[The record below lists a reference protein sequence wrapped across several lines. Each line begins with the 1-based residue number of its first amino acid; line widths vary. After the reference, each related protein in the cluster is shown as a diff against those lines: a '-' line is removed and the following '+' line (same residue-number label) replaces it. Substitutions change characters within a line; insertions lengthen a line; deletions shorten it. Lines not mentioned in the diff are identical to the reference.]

1 MKTKSLLLAFAPVV
15 LVSAFSSATA
25 AEPEPEREP
34 EASEVIQTQAQAPAA
49 RTAGAASTEAVF
61 STGVARGRDRL
72 DSATSTSALR
82 QNEIELLGARSLA
95 DIIRNIPGI
104 RTESSTGDGNS
115 AYTIRGLPL
124 ASSGSKYMQIQEDG
138 LPVLEFGD
146 FFNGASD
153 IFIRADFNLAA
164 VEAIR
169 GGSSSTFASNSPG
182 GVINLL
188 SKTGDVEGG
197 AIQLTSGLNYETTR
211 VDFDY
216 GAPLSDTLRYH
227 MGGFYRSGEGPRRV
241 GFNAFEG
248 GQLKFNITK
257 TFTGGY
263 VRLSAKYLNDRSP
276 QYLPGPVWITGTNAD
291 PVFESFD
298 GYDVRRD
305 SMLSGSLPNLIT
317 LDRNNN
323 PVELPI
329 SQGMDALVRS
339 VGVES
344 QFTVRDWTI
353 TQRARYSM
361 IAGGTTRNLVSAI
374 YSGNALPA
382 SLGGGTG
389 TFSYATGPRA
399 GQVITNLGTMNG
411 NGLVVASSLNR
422 IDASGLDNFINDMR
436 ASRVFAMGD
445 NELTVTAGL
454 YNSLQ
459 KLESDWLYG
468 NHIQDVAGNGMSAL
482 LNYTNA
488 AGVPQTQD
496 GYLGFNRSGSTA
508 FFRRRYDVQYDIT
521 APYGSLN
528 YRFGRIAVGASVR
541 YDRGEVRGELYGADL
556 GGGRIG
562 IRPFDF
568 NGNGVISA
576 AESRTAFTPLDRPA
590 PVNYDYDYISYSTGI
605 NFRVSEPFA
614 LFARYSSG
622 ARASA
627 DKVLFSSK
635 VSVIDGSMADE
646 ADGYDIVE
654 QLEGGFKYRRSGVT
668 LNVTGF
674 LADTE
679 DTNVQAGAITTDRNY
694 TAYGVEAEGSYQRGP
709 FSLTGGVTYTQAEI
723 VGDKLN
729 ATVAGMVPR
738 RQPDFLFQATPQFQI
753 REFTVGAN
761 VIGATSSYATDNNLM
776 RMPGYTLVNAFIQ
789 YRPVERLQLMVNA
802 NNLFDEVAFFEIT
815 TPSVPANGVGMGRAA
830 NGRTISLSARLDF

>member
-15 LVSAFSSATA
+15 LASAFGSARA
-25 AEPEPEREP
+25 AEPENKPD
-34 EASEVIQTQAQAPAA
+34 ASEVIQTQSPTARPPVAAP
-49 RTAGAASTEAVF
+49 TEAVF

-95 DIIRNIPGI
+95 DVIRNIPGI

-146 FFNGASD
+146 FFNVASD
-153 IFIRADFNLAA
+153 IFIRTDFNLAA

-197 AIQLTSGLNYETTR
+197 AIQVTTGLDYETRR

-216 GAPLSDTLRYH
+216 GAPISDTLRFH
-227 MGGFYRSGEGPRRV
+227 VGGFYRSGEGPRRV
-241 GFNAFEG
+241 GYNAFEG

-263 VRLSAKYLNDRSP
+263 VRLSAKYLDDRSP
-276 QYLPGPVWITGTNAD
+276 QYLSGPVRITGTND
-291 PVFESFD
+291 HPVFESFN
-298 GYDVRRD
+298 GFDVRRD
-305 SMLSGSLPNLIT
+305 SVLSGAIPNLTT
-317 LDRNNN
+317 LDANNN
-323 PVELPI
+323 PVQIPI
-329 SQGMDALVRS
+329 STGMDSLVRS
-339 VGVES
+339 IGLES
-344 QFTVRDWTI
+344 QFTVHDWTI
-353 TQRARYSM
+353 TQRARYSN
-361 IAGGTTRNLVSAI
+361 ISGGTTRNLISAV
-374 YSGNALPA
+374 YSGSALPA
-382 SLGGGTG
+382 SLGAGTG
-389 TFSYATGPRA
+389 TFRYATGPLA
-399 GQVITNLGTMNG
+399 GQVITNLGAVNG
-411 NGLVVASSLNR
+411 NGLVIASSLNR
-422 IDASGLDNFINDMR
+422 IDASGLDNFINDIR
-436 ASRVFAMGD
+436 ASRAFAVGG

-454 YNSLQ
+454 YNSQQNLQ
-459 KLESDWLYG
+459 SDWLYG
-468 NHIQDVAGNGMSAL
+468 NHLQIVGGNGTSAL
-482 LNYTNA
+482 INYTNA
-488 AGVPQTQD
+488 GGIAQTQG
-496 GYLGFNRSGSTA
+496 GYLGFNRSGATA
-508 FFRRRYDVQYDIT
+508 FYRRKYDVQYDIS

-528 YRFGRIAVGASVR
+528 YRFGRIAIGASVR
-541 YDRGEVRGELYGADL
+541 YDSGEVRGQLYGADL
-556 GGGRIG
+556 GGGRVG
-562 IRPFDF
+562 IMPFDF
-568 NGNGVISA
+568 NGDGVISV

-590 PVNYDYDYISYSTGI
+590 PVNYDYGYVSYSSGV

-614 LFARYSSG
+614 VFARYSRG

-635 VSVIDGSMADE
+635 VSAVDGNMPDP

-654 QLEGGFKYRRSGVT
+654 QLEGGFKYRRTGLT

-674 LADTE
+674 SADTE

-694 TAYGVEAEGSYQRGP
+694 TAYGVEAEGGFQHGP
-709 FSLTGGVTYTQAEI
+709 FSVTGGVTWTKAEI
-723 VGDKLN
+723 VSDKLN
-729 ATVAGMVPR
+729 ATVAGMTPR
-738 RQPDFLFQATPQFQI
+738 RQPDFLYQATPQFQT

-761 VIGATSSYATDNNLM
+761 LIGATSSYATDNDLM
-776 RMPGYTLVNAFIQ
+776 RVPGYLLVNAFVQ
-789 YRPVERLQLMVNA
+789 YRPVERVQLMVNA

-815 TPSVPANGVGMGRAA
+815 TPSVPADGVGLGRAA
-830 NGRTISLSARLDF
+830 NGRTISFSARMDF

>member
-1 MKTKSLLLAFAPVV
+1 MKTKSLLLAFAPVI
-15 LVSAFSSATA
+15 LVSAFNSANA
-25 AEPEPEREP
+25 AERE
-34 EASEVIQTQAQAPAA
+34 AVATEVIQTQAQTRTVGAPGA
-49 RTAGAASTEAVF
+49 RNTEAVF

-197 AIQLTSGLNYETTR
+197 AIQLTTGLNYETTR

-227 MGGFYRSGEGPRRV
+227 VGGFYRSGEGPRRV
-241 GFNAFEG
+241 GFDAFQG

-263 VRLSAKYLNDRSP
+263 VRLSAKYLDDRSP
-276 QYLPGPVWITGTNAD
+276 QYLPGPVRITGTNEN
-291 PVFESFD
+291 PVFESFN

-305 SMLSGSLPNLIT
+305 SMLSGSLPNLT
-317 LDRNNN
+317 TMDANNN
-323 PVELPI
+323 PAELPI

-344 QFTVRDWTI
+344 QFTVHDWTI

-399 GQVITNLGTMNG
+399 GQIITNLGALNG

-436 ASRVFAMGD
+436 ASRVFEVAQ

-459 KLESDWLYG
+459 NLESNWLYS
-468 NHIQDVAGNGMSAL
+468 NHIQDVAGDGMSAL

-488 AGVPQTQD
+488 AGVPQTQG
-496 GYLGFNRSGSTA
+496 GYLGFNRSGNTA
-508 FFRRRYDVQYDIT
+508 FFRRKYDVQYDIM

-528 YRFGRIAVGASVR
+528 YRFGRIAVGGSVR
-541 YDRGEVRGELYGADL
+541 YDVGEVRGELYGADL
-556 GGGRIG
+556 GGGRVG
-562 IRPFDF
+562 IIPFDF

-576 AESRTAFTPLDRPA
+576 AESRTAVTPLDRPA
-590 PVNYDYDYISYSTGI
+590 PVNYDYDYVSYSTGI

-614 LFARYSSG
+614 VFARYSRG

-627 DKVLFSSK
+627 DKVLFSTK
-635 VSVIDGSMADE
+635 VSAIDGSMADE

-654 QLEGGFKYRRSGVT
+654 QLEGGFKYRRPGVT

-674 LADTE
+674 SADTE

-694 TAYGVEAEGSYQRGP
+694 TAYGVEAEGTYQRGP
-709 FSLTGGVTYTQAEI
+709 FSLTAGVTYTQAEI
-723 VGDKLN
+723 VNDKLN

-738 RQPDFLFQATPQFQI
+738 RQPDFLYQATPQFQT
-753 REFTVGAN
+753 RQFTVGAN
-761 VIGATSSYATDNNLM
+761 FIGATSSYATDNNLM

-789 YRPVERLQLMVNA
+789 YRPLERVQLMVNA

-830 NGRTISLSARLDF
+830 NGRTISFSARLDF